1 MPSNRTVARG
11 IAALAAAAA
20 VCLSLAACGYHLR
33 ESSQPIGAELTSLA
47 IPLMESSSSTI
58 GFEAEFTTIVRD
70 EFIRYS
76 QVPLVPRERA
86 AAVLIGRIHEIRTE
100 PYSYALNKTEVQ
112 GASRNY
118 PVTRSRWLYVTM
130 DAKLVESAT
139 GKTLWEVN
147 GMEDKA
153 TYPVGTDP
161 LANRAYER
169 SAIEEIARRLAERMF
184 QATMERF

>member
-1 MPSNRTVARG
+1 MSSKPMVARG
-11 IAALAAAAA
+11 VAAVVAAAI
-20 VCLSLAACGYHLR
+20 VYLSFAGCGYRLR
-33 ESSQPIGAELTSLA
+33 ESSQPMGNELTSLA
-47 IPLMESSSSTI
+47 IPLMESTSSTI
-58 GFEAEFTTIVRD
+58 GFEAEFTQIVRE

-100 PYSYALNKTEVQ
+100 PFSYSLNRTQVQ
-112 GASRNY
+112 DTTRNY

-147 GMEDKA
+147 GLEEKS
-153 TYPVGTDP
+153 TYTVGTDP

-184 QATMERF
+184 QETMERF